1 MQSSF
6 FSFELCLRIEPGS
19 TLLPDVR
26 MLLEGQPAKSSLQ
39 GKWELAKSV
48 SNLLLASLPA
58 AERGCWEY
66 FDDEER
72 AKSLWA
78 DWSKV
83 VETKSGARTSPS
95 GPVDPYRGEPRY
107 MTVTMAF
114 LLVRDA
120 PTDLQ
125 LREACNVAQS
135 LLWQRSTFLRILEA
149 VPTMSFASVRADTLY
164 MIPGDDE
171 WGLTAGD
178 LADEKFAYLRTITG

>member
-1 MQSSF
+1 MESSF

-19 TLLPDVR
+19 PLLAEVR
-26 MLLEGQPAKSSLQ
+26 ALLEREPEKSSLQ
-39 GKWELAKSV
+39 GKWALASGV
-48 SNLLLASLPA
+48 ATLLLASLPA

-72 AKSLWA
+72 AKSLWS

-83 VETKSGARTSPS
+83 VETKSGARSSPS
-95 GPVDPYRGEPRY
+95 GPVDPYRGQPRY

-125 LREACNVAQS
+125 LRAACNVAQS
-135 LLWQRSTFLRILEA
+135 VLWQRSTFLRILEA
-149 VPTMSFASVRADTLY
+149 VPSMSFASVRADTLY
-164 MIPGDDE
+164 MIPGDGE
-171 WGLTAGD
+171 WGLTAQD
-178 LADEKFAYLRTITG
+178 LADENFAYLRTITG

>member
-19 TLLPDVR
+19 TLLPDMR
-26 MLLEGQPAKSSLQ
+26 ALIERQPEKSSLNA
-39 GKWELAKSV
+39 KWQLARSV
-48 SNLLLASLPA
+48 STLLLASLPA

-66 FDDEER
+66 FDDDAR
-72 AKSLWA
+72 AKALWA

-95 GPVDPYRGEPRY
+95 GAVDPYRGEPRY
-107 MTVTMAF
+107 MTVTMAY
-114 LLVRDA
+114 LIVRDT
-120 PTDLQ
+120 PTDLK
-125 LREACNVAQS
+125 LREACNVAQAV
-135 LLWQRSTFLRILEA
+135 LWERSTFLRVLSA
-149 VPTMSFASVRADTLY
+149 VPQMSFPSVRADTLY

-178 LADEKFAYLRTITG
+178 LADEKFAYLRQIAG